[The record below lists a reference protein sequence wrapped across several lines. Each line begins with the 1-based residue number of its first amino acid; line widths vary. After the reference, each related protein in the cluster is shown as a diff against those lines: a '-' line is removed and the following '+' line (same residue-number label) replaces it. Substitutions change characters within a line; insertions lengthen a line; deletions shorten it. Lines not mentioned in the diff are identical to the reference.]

1 MRNLKKTNAK
11 GFTLVELIVVM
22 AIIGVLAAILVPT
35 MLGFMRDA
43 KVTQANANA
52 KTAYNAASAVLTKE
66 CIDNPAL
73 TPDYKITLAAGADLS
88 TITVGTGTYDFT
100 EYLGTFKG
108 EAQATVGAN
117 GTSISVVTWIDTVAG
132 THPTDFTKGTQQTQA
147 KAGNVYGVYP
157 LAS

>member
-52 KTAYNAASAVLTKE
+52 KTAYNAASAVVTKE
-66 CIDNPAL
+66 CVDNPAL
-73 TPDYKITLAAGADLS
+73 TPGTAITLPAGALAA
-88 TITVGTGTYDFT
+88 ITVGVNPYDFT
-100 EYLGTFKG
+100 DYLAGFKG
-108 EAQATVGAN
+108 EAQAIVGTN
-117 GTSISVVTWIDTVAG
+117 GTSVSQATWIDTVGG
-132 THPTDFTKGTQQTQA
+132 THPTDYTKATQATQA
-147 KAGNVYGVYP
+147 KAGHVYGLYP
-157 LAS
+157 VQ